1 MRMADKIM
9 GLDVGGAHT
18 DAALVRLRD
27 EGMVVEDTERIY
39 LPLWKKRNHHRL
51 ERLIRK
57 LARRWRPDAIGLT
70 MSGELADAFPTRKDG
85 VKFIVKATRRATRRD
100 VFVVTSEGEL
110 VDPEEAIAE
119 WRKVAGANWRAS
131 SELLASVHGE
141 DEDFVFCDFGS
152 TTLDIIPIMEGEVKA
167 KGRTDYER
175 LKHGELIYVG
185 FLRTPLS
192 YLLDRVII
200 DGNVVEVSY
209 EYFSIVADA
218 LTVLGII
225 GEEEYTVETPD
236 GRGKSYE
243 ECARRLAR
251 VVCSDPE
258 EIGEEGVI
266 EIAKQA
272 FKELFGRVF
281 KHVQRKVRE
290 TGVEH
295 AVTAGSG
302 EEVLM
307 EVFKRLDVET
317 TGFDDVF
324 GEGAE
329 VAPAVGAAYLTAVT
343 LRG

>member
-1 MRMADKIM
+1 MLMADKIM

-18 DAALVRLRD
+18 DAALVSLRD

-57 LARRWRPDAIGLT
+57 LTRRWRPDAVGLT
-70 MSGELADAFPTRKDG
+70 MSGELADAFPTRRDG
-85 VKFIVKATRRATRRD
+85 VEFIVRATRRATRRD
-100 VFVVTSEGEL
+100 VYVVTSEGEL
-110 VDPEEAIAE
+110 VGPDEAVEE

-131 SELLASVHGE
+131 SELLASVHD
-141 DEDFVFCDFGS
+141 DEGFVFCDFGS
-152 TTLDIIPIMEGEVKA
+152 TTLDIIPIEDGEVKA

-175 LKHGELIYVG
+175 LKHGELVYVG

-192 YLLDRVII
+192 YLLDRVVI

-209 EYFSIVADA
+209 EYFSIIADA

-225 GEEEYTVETPD
+225 GEKEYTVETPD

-258 EIGEEGVI
+258 EIGEEGIV

-290 TGVEH
+290 TGVDR

-302 EEVLM
+302 EEVLT

-329 VAPAVGAAYLTAVT
+329 VAPAVGAAYLTAVN